1 MTTLTITVDSC
12 SERMCL
18 RYQNRIGGT
27 SRVRR
32 ATNTPVPGTRRT
44 SPLAIWETRSSTG
57 SCISSA
63 SSCTA
68 AVPSAKPASARQ
80 AVATPPPLA
89 SLYWRTESLHQS
101 WQTPT
106 RSQSPPVVVIHKSRA
121 WRQTGPRQPA
131 NGCAPISCSLGLPGS
146 AGSRHSLRPRL
157 TPTAGMSGAQQS
169 SSFMPPL

>member
-80 AVATPPPLA
+80 AVATPPPASFVILA
-89 SLYWRTESLHQS
+89 DRKPPSIVANPNPIPITAGSGHSQISRMATDRTEAARKWLCPNLVLSG
-101 WQTPT
+101 P
-106 RSQSPPVVVIHKSRA
+106 SR
-121 WRQTGPRQPA
+121 
-131 NGCAPISCSLGLPGS
+131 
-146 AGSRHSLRPRL
+146 
-157 TPTAGMSGAQQS
+157 
-169 SSFMPPL
+169 